1 MAETSACRRPA
12 AARILT
18 ALAAAVCLLALFGGI
33 GPRRAYAAE
42 AGNIAFSVPA
52 KVPFAVK
59 ADGTAVGPS
68 AAAWRIENA
77 GTRPLRMRDVA
88 ASGFDDGSAVSAVS
102 EAMPVAGTSSRGIWS
117 VSAGRGGASL
127 TPSTDGTIEIPVG
140 GGAGFTWSVDLAE
153 GTKHAAG
160 PAPAALGSVT
170 FTLGNAEPVAFAVY
184 SSDDQS
190 LDFYKRLDV
199 PEVGDTFEGKTVTA
213 VYTGFETASYHLLGY
228 DPTTNNWDSCD
239 TTTPW
244 FDVRNSVTR
253 INVVDQGIKPYNLAF
268 FFRRFENLESAD
280 LVNFDLSET
289 VSINSMFIL
298 CKSLKNAKVPGIS
311 RRCTEFKDAFACC
324 PSLTDLEFG
333 NSDFS
338 GGNSFYHMFN
348 GDSSLLYDCT
358 DWNVPSD
365 AEHYGFNS
373 AAPGV
378 ILPKPWQAGAFAV
391 YSADDGSLDF
401 YKRSNCEL
409 PVAGST
415 FEGKTATEVYTGI
428 ETDAYGLDGGGWY
441 DAVTT
446 PWYGRRGDILSV
458 SVIDDGI
465 APKDLGY
472 YFQNLENATSI
483 DISKFSAPALRGLF
497 HTFSGC
503 TKLTD
508 VALGPQSPQT
518 LDSAF
523 TNCKALSSVDLRPL
537 DLGSVQ
543 VCCFLFAGCSSLK
556 TIEGV
561 ADIGGNNPYRIEE
574 AFLGCSSLE
583 SLDLSGWKTSYAAA
597 DNGHVVRLFEGC
609 TNLRSVEIGASWTWN
624 PNGYGLLPTQSF
636 AGADGK
642 WYSVSDGQGYAPADI
657 PSAKADTYSAISPH
671 QQAVD
676 KALAKRPYQWT
687 LDDQQAIAEDI
698 TAKGKASPAYAK
710 AQTAMDW
717 GTKWSMRLT
726 DGSTLTYKII
736 GIDHDDLADGTG
748 KAGLTF
754 LTTSTHDLWFRMNA
768 TYTNSGGWEA
778 SELRQKMNSG
788 EIWNLTPAD
797 FQSKVKSVRKLTN
810 NVGGGYANK
819 DAAVTATSDK
829 LFLLSYSE
837 IVETP
842 YSGWSDYS
850 WIGNEGTQYEA
861 FRGKVT
867 NNYSDNDCLKIGNS
881 LWERSVHPKY
891 SDKFLIVDYNGDPS
905 FLDYA
910 IVNYCVCPV
919 WCF

>member
-1 MAETSACRRPA
+1 MTETYTPRRTP
-12 AARILT
+12 AARIL
-18 ALAAAVCLLALFGGI
+18 AAFAVACCLLALFGSALLGA
-33 GPRRAYAAE
+33 RQAYAAE
-42 AGNIAFSVPA
+42 AGNISFSVPA

-68 AAAWRIENA
+68 ASAWRIENE

-88 ASGFDDGSAVSAVS
+88 ASGFEDGSSVMAVS
-102 EAMPVAGTSSRGIWS
+102 EAMPVADTSSRGIWS

-127 TPSTDGTIEIPVG
+127 TPSADGTIEIPVG
-140 GGAGFTWSVDLAE
+140 GSAGFTWSADLAA

-160 PAPAALGSVT
+160 PKPSPLGTVS
-170 FTLGNAEPVAFAVY
+170 FTLGGADRVAFAVY
-184 SSDDQS
+184 SADDGS
-190 LDFYKRLDV
+190 LAFYKRMDV
-199 PEVGDTFEGKTVTA
+199 PAVGDTFAGKTATE

-228 DPTTNNWDSCD
+228 DPKTNNWDSCD

-244 FDVRNSVTR
+244 FDVRNSVTS

-289 VSINSMFIL
+289 VSIDSTFVL
-298 CKSLKNAKVPGIS
+298 CKSLKTAKVLGIS

-333 NSDFS
+333 SSDFS
-338 GGNSFYHMFN
+338 GGKSFYHMFN

-378 ILPKPWQAGAFAV
+378 ILPKPWQPTAFAV
-391 YSADDGSLDF
+391 FSADDGSLDF
-401 YKRSNCEL
+401 YKREFKDVPS
-409 PVAGST
+409 GGDT
-415 FEGKTATEVYTGI
+415 FEGKAVTDVYTGF
-428 ETDAYGLDGGGWY
+428 ETTAYTASTQTGSADENDNG
-441 DAVTT
+441 DTDC
-446 PWYGRRGDILSV
+446 PWYARHSDIKSV
-458 SVIDDGI
+458 AVVDEGI
-465 APKDLGY
+465 KPLQLTY
-472 YFQNLENATSI
+472 WFQGFENCAS
-483 DISKFSAPALRGLF
+483 F
-497 HTFSGC
+497 
-503 TKLTD
+503 D
-508 VALGPQSPQT
+508 VAK
-518 LDSAF
+518 LDMSECASISHAF
-523 TNCKALSSVDLRPL
+523 YACKALNSL
-537 DLGSVQ
+537 DLGAWQTGNVAACTST
-543 VCCFLFAGCSSLK
+543 FA
-556 TIEGV
+556 
-561 ADIGGNNPYRIEE
+561 
-574 AFLGCSSLE
+574 F
-583 SLDLSGWKTSYAAA
+583 
-597 DNGHVVRLFEGC
+597 C
-609 TNLRSVEIGASWTWN
+609 TNLVSLNVSGWDTTSMKSLWYTFTGCESLETLDISSWDCSSISSAAYFFGGMMKLREFSVPASLVWDSGASGLPIPGTDYF
-624 PNGYGLLPTQSF
+624 PN
-636 AGADGK
+636 ADGK
-642 WYSVSDGQGYAPADI
+642 WYAASDGKGYAAADI
-657 PSAKADTYSAISPH
+657 PSGKADTYSAISPH

-717 GTKWSMRLT
+717 GTEWSMQLT

-778 SELRQKMNSG
+778 SELRQRMNSG
-788 EIWNLTPAD
+788 EIWNLMPSD